1 MPDGINESVDIARAL
16 VKIDNLMED
25 IREMKE
31 QVRDLVRQ
39 GDITKL
45 NDTVNVL
52 QKQVDALSSWQN
64 KILGGFAVV
73 SVIFTIAL
81 ALA

>member
-25 IREMKE
+25 IREMKD

-39 GDITKL
+39 GDVAKL
-45 NDTVNVL
+45 NDAVL
-52 QKQVDALSSWQN
+52 ALEKQVNALSS
-64 KILGGFAVV
+64 
-73 SVIFTIAL
+73 
-81 ALA
+81 

>member
-1 MPDGINESVDIARAL
+1 MPDGLNESVDIARAL

-25 IREMKE
+25 IREMKD

-39 GDITKL
+39 GDVAKL
-45 NDTVNVL
+45 NDAVL
-52 QKQVDALSSWQN
+52 ALEKQVNALSSWQN